1 MLQKKKLKS
10 ILNRNKQMMKNV
22 EVRMQYIKV
31 KEKINVLHEV
41 IAFKSWFMISF

>member
-10 ILNRNKQMMKNV
+10 ILNQNKQMMKNV

-31 KEKINVLHEV
+31 KEKINVLHV
-41 IAFKSWFMISF
+41 LAFKSWFMISFQ